1 MPQSFAHR
9 VFLYYKCYLVNS
21 DYMGEIENRVAVV
34 VGEEIQISRTLR
46 KQLVEVLETNYN
58 R

>member
-1 MPQSFAHR
+1 
-9 VFLYYKCYLVNS
+9 
-21 DYMGEIENRVAVV
+21 MGEIKNRVAVV